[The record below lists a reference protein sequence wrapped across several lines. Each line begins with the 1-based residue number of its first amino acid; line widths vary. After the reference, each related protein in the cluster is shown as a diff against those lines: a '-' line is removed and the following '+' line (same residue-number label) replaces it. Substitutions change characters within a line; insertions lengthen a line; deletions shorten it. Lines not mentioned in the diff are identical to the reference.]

1 MLAISARPFI
11 KVSLNQMNKVD
22 YVAECKRM
30 VEGIR
35 KLNAGESVDE
45 PRAPPRQGASG
56 GRD

>member
-1 MLAISARPFI
+1 
-11 KVSLNQMNKVD
+11 MNKVD